1 MPDWFIP
8 NLANWASLWNLKKR
22 WNFETDFTA
31 LLRVCKNV
39 FVIGNVKHIFLLGFA
54 SLIDFVKNE
63 SQRKVSAANGKVL
76 ASHTAVCHRWRYSTC
91 RRGWIAGPEGALRP
105 RHQGCEKDLPRFVAQ
120 TGGALCVTM
129 CHKTDTFCIFHSDQP
144 KPKRVPA
151 VNHDWSH

>member
-105 RHQGCEKDLPRFVAQ
+105 RHQGCEKDFYPV
-120 TGGALCVTM
+120 CS
-129 CHKTDTFCIFHSDQP
+129 SDRRGSLRHHVSQDRHFLHFSLRP
-144 KPKRVPA
+144 TKAKESPSSQS
-151 VNHDWSH
+151 WFIT